1 MISGE
6 WSSVRKMPDA
16 DRKNSEKTERG
27 VLMTKTCEMC
37 ARPFEAKDGRRK
49 YCDDCRKARKKMFD
63 YNAVR
68 KARDAARQ
76 RRKDIETQNAELIRE
91 NEELREQ
98 IRELENRNRILCACC
113 KR

>member
-1 MISGE
+1 MQ
-6 WSSVRKMPDA
+6 
-16 DRKNSEKTERG
+16 
-27 VLMTKTCEMC
+27 KTCEMC
-37 ARPFEAKDGRRK
+37 ARPFEVKDGRRK

-98 IRELENRNRILCACC
+98 NKDLSYKCQCLKKQILFY
-113 KR
+113 KMGGGIIYK